1 MAQAA
6 SNWEALAPSKTNVV
20 LPSEVT
26 ISTKKK
32 YSWLGGFVIGAL
44 IVWIILYVLKPSF
57 VLIKDPNTGLNTAS
71 INNTVM
77 GIWVLIGG
85 IIGALIAK

>member
-6 SNWEALAPSKTNVV
+6 GNWEALSPTKTSVV
-20 LPSEVT
+20 LPQELT
-26 ISTKKK
+26 ISTKRK
-32 YSWLGGFVIGAL
+32 YGWLGGFVVGAL
-44 IVWIILYVLKPSF
+44 IVWLLLYILKPGF

-71 INNTVM
+71 INNTTM

-85 IIGALIAK
+85 IIGALVTK